1 MKWKLGRWRFR
12 QPRERRAHPAVGNDS
27 ARLVEL
33 AWLRP
38 PLAGVVG
45 PARVVVENTGSA
57 PLRNDADA
65 GGELQLEIQWNR
77 VAMDRRSLPVR
88 AVAPGARVAFQ
99 VPLRA
104 PDEPGDHELTLA
116 LRRSEGERLGAPP
129 KVLFQG
135 PIRIS
140 AQSNSIT
147 DELQSEAWRV
157 NYWYFQPAHGIAR
170 SSTGEPY
177 PRFFERATGCRLVDP
192 DGNEFLDYMM
202 GWGSAVLGY
211 GEPRVREAVVAA
223 LDTAPTAPLPH
234 RLEIELAGILGE
246 HIPCA
251 EVVAFGKNGSDV
263 CTLAM
268 RLARLHTG
276 KRHILCCGYHG
287 WQDSFA
293 EQRGFGM
300 SGVPERESPLIHPF
314 RFDDLEDFRR
324 LHARF
329 RHDLAAVMLEPAGPW
344 TDLRAGPSGEPS
356 PGFLEELKQAA
367 RDSGAL
373 LVFDEIITGYRYP
386 ELSYQKRCGVVPD
399 LACFGKGLANGMP
412 LAAVVGRREIFQR
425 GLPGASY
432 GPTFKGEVYS
442 LAAAKAAI
450 AIHRSE
456 PVARHIHEH
465 GMSLKRGI
473 DDLCRIHGLAAAHKG
488 PPYRGALVFD
498 EPDADRLTA
507 KRTLYL
513 QELARRRVLSMHG
526 VMLPSYAHDERA
538 LREALQAIGS
548 ALEIVARAERED
560 AFDRYLEI
568 PPLLG

>member
-1 MKWKLGRWRFR
+1 
-12 QPRERRAHPAVGNDS
+12 VNDA
-27 ARLVEL
+27 ARLVQLEL
-33 AWLRP
+33 LRP
-38 PLAGVVG
+38 LVAGVVG
-45 PARVVVENTGSA
+45 PARVTVENLGTV
-57 PLRNDADA
+57 PLRNAPEL
-65 GGELQLEIQWNR
+65 GGEVQLEIQWNR
-77 VAMDRRSLPVR
+77 IAMDRRSLPVR
-88 AVAPGARVAFQ
+88 SVAPGARVTFHI
-99 VPLRA
+99 PLRA
-104 PDEPGDHELTLA
+104 PDEPGSHELTLA
-116 LRRSEGERLGAPP
+116 LMRSDGARLGAA
-129 KVLFQG
+129 
-135 PIRIS
+135 PILLYREVVPIS
-140 AQSNSIT
+140 AESKTVT
-147 DELQSEAWRV
+147 DELQSSAWRV
-157 NYWYFQPAHGIAR
+157 NYWYFQPAHGISR

-177 PRFFERATGCRLVDP
+177 PRFFERANGCRLVDP
-192 DGNEFLDYMM
+192 DGNEYLDYMM

-211 GEPRVREAVVAA
+211 GEPRVRDAIVAA
-223 LDTAPTAPLPH
+223 LEGAPTAPLPH
-234 RLEIELAGILGE
+234 RLEIELAGILAE

-251 EVVAFGKNGSDV
+251 EVTQFGKNGSDV
-263 CTLAM
+263 CTVAM
-268 RLARLHTG
+268 RLARLYTG

-287 WQDSFA
+287 WQDSFT
-293 EQRGFGM
+293 EQRGFGQ

-324 LHARF
+324 LHARY

-344 TDLRAGPSGEPS
+344 TDLRAGPCGEPS
-356 PGFLEELKQAA
+356 PGFLAELAQAA
-367 RDSGAL
+367 RDAGAL

-386 ELSYQKRCGVVPD
+386 ELSYQKRSGVIPD

-465 GMSLKRGI
+465 GTRLKQGI
-473 DDLCRIHGLAAAHKG
+473 DDLCRKHGVAAAHKG

-498 EPDADRLTA
+498 EPDPDRLTA

-513 QELARRRVLSMHG
+513 QELARRHVLSMNG
-526 VMLPSYAHDERA
+526 VMLPSYAHDEPA
-538 LREALQAIGS
+538 LRQALAAIDS
-548 ALEIVARAERED
+548 ALEVVARAERDD
-560 AFDRYLEI
+560 AFDRLLEI